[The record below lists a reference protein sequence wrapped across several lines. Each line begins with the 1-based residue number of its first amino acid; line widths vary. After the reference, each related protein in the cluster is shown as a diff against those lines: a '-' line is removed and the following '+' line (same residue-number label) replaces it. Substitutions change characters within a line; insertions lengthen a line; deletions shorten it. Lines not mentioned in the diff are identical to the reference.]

1 VVTFTTQSSYGTLPV
16 TIKSLTNRVK
26 ISEKIASFVAPI
38 GSTVGMNACG
48 GLYPAIVAIFVAG
61 IFNIEMSMGDYA
73 LLVATT
79 TFASIGIA
87 GVPGTAS
94 IAATVVLPTLGL
106 PIEGIAMLLGIDVV
120 IDMAR
125 TATNVTGA
133 AVTALL
139 VANSEREFDRAAF
152 ENDSKDELELNII

>member
-1 VVTFTTQSSYGTLPV
+1 MTD
-16 TIKSLTNRVK
+16 RVK
-26 ISEKIASFVAPI
+26 ISEKIASFAAPI
-38 GSTVGMNACG
+38 GATVGMNACG
-48 GLYPAIVAIFVAG
+48 GLYPAIVAVFVAR
-61 IFNIEMSMGDYA
+61 IFNIQMSMGDYA

-94 IAATVVLPTLGL
+94 IAATVVLSTLGL
-106 PIEGIAMLLGIDVV
+106 PIEGLAMLLGIDVV
-120 IDMAR
+120 IDMVR

-139 VANSEREFDRAAF
+139 VANSEGEFDRAAF
-152 ENDSKDELELNII
+152 NNETKDGLELNIV

>member
-1 VVTFTTQSSYGTLPV
+1 M
-16 TIKSLTNRVK
+16 
-26 ISEKIASFVAPI
+26 API

-48 GLYPAIVAIFVAG
+48 GLYPAIAAIFVAR
-61 IFNIEMSMGDYA
+61 IFNIDMTMTDYA

-94 IAATVVLPTLGL
+94 IAATVVLSTLGL
-106 PIEGIAMLLGIDVV
+106 PIEGIAMLFGIDVV

-139 VANSEREFDRAAF
+139 VAKSEGEFDKAAF
-152 ENDSKDELELNII
+152 DNNAKDELELNAL

>member
-1 VVTFTTQSSYGTLPV
+1 
-16 TIKSLTNRVK
+16 
-26 ISEKIASFVAPI
+26 
-38 GSTVGMNACG
+38 
-48 GLYPAIVAIFVAG
+48 
-61 IFNIEMSMGDYA
+61 
-73 LLVATT
+73 
-79 TFASIGIA
+79 
-87 GVPGTAS
+87 
-94 IAATVVLPTLGL
+94 VLSTLGL

-139 VANSEREFDRAAF
+139 VANSEGEFDRAAF